1 MNKKARLIAII
12 GVLLIGLST
21 DLLAGPVFVHRQNKG
36 LFGYKYI
43 LHTPTEQVDR
53 LDCMDPGLKR
63 CRFPKLSNSDYSL
76 NSLNAHLEQVE
87 AAIDNGAD
95 SGSLLKQGTKSQL
108 SLGRG
113 NVKVATRYGVSLSFT
128 CSSLVCFCLLS
139 ISSFFFTC
147 LMARGN
153 AGLILGDTAERC

>member
-1 MNKKARLIAII
+1 MNKKAKLIAII
-12 GVLLIGLST
+12 GVLLISIST

-95 SGSLLKQGTKSQL
+95 SGSMSW
-108 SLGRG
+108 G
-113 NVKVATRYGVSLSFT
+113 NTTATWNT
-128 CSSLVCFCLLS
+128 
-139 ISSFFFTC
+139 
-147 LMARGN
+147 N
-153 AGLILGDTAERC
+153 ASGLTIIEFNLPD